1 VTTKLRERAG
11 VLWPPHAPRVRT
23 SKSDSTPGPWNFA
36 GAKLLGV
43 YRLSHGATSV
53 DIQVTP
59 RSGPD
64 VLLAVDV
71 LDPDL
76 REPLARFL
84 KKHKGRTLAELGNLD
99 VDF

>member
-1 VTTKLRERAG
+1 MTTKLRERAG

-23 SKSDSTPGPWNFA
+23 SKSDSTPGPWDFA
-36 GAKLLGV
+36 DAKLLGV
-43 YRLSHGATSV
+43 YRLSHGAISV
-53 DIQVTP
+53 DIHVAP

-64 VLLAVDV
+64 VLLALDV

-76 REPLARFL
+76 LEPLARFL
-84 KKHKGRTLAELGNLD
+84 REHKGRTLAELGNLK